1 MELRALDPIGTAL
14 APITREFIPLR
25 ATSEQT
31 KRSGVVNEGGSS
43 EEEVSK
49 EGESWEEEVG
59 VEEEEDRRAREE
71 EEEEEEEEE
80 GRRLGGGPHRCG
92 ARRGQSAAA

>member
-71 EEEEEEEEE
+71 EEEEEE
-80 GRRLGGGPHRCG
+80 GRRLGGGPHGCG

>member
-71 EEEEEEEEE
+71 EEEEEE
-80 GRRLGGGPHRCG
+80 GRRLGGEPHRCG

>member
-71 EEEEEEEEE
+71 EEEEEE
-80 GRRLGGGPHRCG
+80 GRRLGEGPHRCG

>member
-31 KRSGVVNEGGSS
+31 KRSGVVSEGGSS

-71 EEEEEEEEE
+71 EEEEEE